1 MFSTARSNVLGKAI
15 SLGPSISL
23 PSFLVPAFPAS
34 SRSFS
39 ASSSH
44 SSQIGRAPLSI
55 PPEVNFS
62 VLPAPAKK
70 NVRYPGGSIV
80 SIDGPLGKLAATTC
94 GALLTSCRQTNNGC
108 TCVCQIGTRCCIT
121 ESICNHSR

>member
-1 MFSTARSNVLGKAI
+1 MFSTARSSSLGKAI
-15 SLGPSISL
+15 ASGPSISL

-39 ASSSH
+39 ASTTRP
-44 SSQIGRAPLSI
+44 SQIGRAPLSI

-62 VLPAPAKK
+62 VLPAPTKK

-80 SIDGPLGKLAATTC
+80 CIDGPLGMFAATRGRTS
-94 GALLTSCRQTNNGC
+94 LTT
-108 TCVCQIGTRCCIT
+108 
-121 ESICNHSR
+121 